1 MALVRSNDN
10 VADVPLALVSN
21 TYLDDLTASLR
32 ARPIPW
38 EGYQRATLI
47 TQTELNY
54 IKAIEKKTGEDLSR
68 VVDKITNIPSQLN
81 DLKDKEGD
89 VYGELLITLLQKLVR
104 VDTIQ
109 SILIL
114 IDDLLLDHEERADYF
129 LQLSKS
135 DASLPYAPLLKCL
148 RSEDDFVP
156 LKASKILTALLSAS
170 PKPSTEA
177 AGELFRWT
185 TAQLQSRNPAVVD
198 LSVQVLESVLQK
210 RDLRIVYWNT
220 PQAVDAL
227 VRILRIE
234 TPTPQMQYQVIYCFW
249 ILTFNE
255 EIARELNRQY
265 DIIPQLVDIAKSAIK
280 EKVVRVI
287 ISTLRNLAEKAPE
300 ANLAA
305 MAAVKLLQFSENLS
319 TRKWS
324 DNDILEDVTY
334 LKTELEEN
342 FHTLTTFEVYLAEL
356 QSSRLTWSPP
366 HLSDLFWVKN
376 WREFKKENYALLRTL
391 ARLLSTSS
399 DPTVLSVAA
408 SDIGQY
414 VKRDPSS
421 KKFLQEIGV
430 KQRIMELMSHPDLE
444 VRYNSVNTSWSLIG
458 GKV

>member
-1 MALVRSNDN
+1 MAIQTSNDG
-10 VADVPLALVSN
+10 VAEVPLALVSN
-21 TYLDDLTASLR
+21 GFLDELTAGLR

-47 TQTELNY
+47 TQAELNY
-54 IKAIEKKTGEDLSR
+54 IKAVEKKTGEDLSR
-68 VVDKITNIPSQLN
+68 VVDK
-81 DLKDKEGD
+81 EGD
-89 VYGELLITLLQKLVR
+89 VYGELLISLLQKLVR

-114 IDDLLLDHEERADYF
+114 IDDLLLDHDERAAYF
-129 LQLSKS
+129 LQLGQT

-148 RSEDDFVP
+148 RSEDSFIA
-156 LKASKILTALLSAS
+156 LKASKILTTLLCAS
-170 PKPSTEA
+170 PKPNTDA

-185 TAQLQSRNPAVVD
+185 TAQLQSKNPAEVD
-198 LSVQVLESVLQK
+198 LSVQVLESALRQRNV
-210 RDLRIVYWNT
+210 RIVYWNT

-227 VRILRIE
+227 VRILKME
-234 TPTPQMQYQVIYCFW
+234 NPGPQMQYQVIYCFW

-255 EIARELNRQY
+255 EIAQELNRKY
-265 DIIPQLVDIAKSAIK
+265 DVIPQLVDIAKSAIK
-280 EKVVRVI
+280 EKVIRVVI
-287 ISTLRNLAEKAPE
+287 ATLRNLVEKAPE

-319 TRKWS
+319 SRKWS
-324 DNDILEDVTY
+324 DSEILEDVNF
-334 LKTELEEN
+334 LKAELQEN
-342 FHTLTTFEVYLAEL
+342 FHTLTV
-356 QSSRLTWSPP
+356 
-366 HLSDLFWVKN
+366 
-376 WREFKKENYALLRTL
+376 L
-391 ARLLSTSS
+391 ARLLSTSN
-399 DPTVLSVAA
+399 DAIVLSVAA

-430 KQRIMELMSHPDLE
+430 KQKIMELMSHPDQE

>member
-1 MALVRSNDN
+1 MAIQTSNDG
-10 VADVPLALVSN
+10 VAEVPLALVSN
-21 TYLDDLTASLR
+21 AFLDELTAGLR

-47 TQTELNY
+47 TQAELNY

-68 VVDKITNIPSQLN
+68 VVDK
-81 DLKDKEGD
+81 EGN
-89 VYGELLITLLQKLVR
+89 VYGELLISLLQKLVR

-114 IDDLLLDHEERADYF
+114 IDDLLLDHEERAEYF
-129 LQLSKS
+129 LHLGQT

-148 RSEDDFVP
+148 RSEDSFIA
-156 LKASKILTALLSAS
+156 LKASKILTTLLCAS
-170 PKPSTEA
+170 RKPSTEA

-185 TAQLQSRNPAVVD
+185 TAQLQSKNPAEVD
-198 LSVQVLESVLQK
+198 LSVQVLESA
-210 RDLRIVYWNT
+210 LRQRNIRLVYWNT

-227 VRILRIE
+227 VRILKME
-234 TPTPQMQYQVIYCFW
+234 NPGPQMQYQVIYCFW
-249 ILTFNE
+249 ILTFND
-255 EIARELNRQY
+255 EIAQELNRKY
-265 DIIPQLVDIAKSAIK
+265 DVIPQLVDIARSAIK
-280 EKVVRVI
+280 EKVVRVVI
-287 ISTLRNLAEKAPE
+287 ATLKNLVEKAPE

-319 TRKWS
+319 SRKWS
-324 DNDILEDVTY
+324 DAEILEDVNY
-334 LKTELEEN
+334 LKAQLQEN
-342 FHTLTTFEVYLAEL
+342 FHTLTTFEVYKAEL
-356 QSSRLTWSPP
+356 LSSRLTWSPP
-366 HLSDLFWVKN
+366 HLSEQFWIKN
-376 WREFKKENYALLRTL
+376 WKELKKENYALLRVL
-391 ARLLSTSS
+391 ARLLSTSN
-399 DPTVLSVAA
+399 DAVVLSVAA

-430 KQRIMELMSHPDLE
+430 KQKIMELMSHSDQE